1 MGNERSFMEL
11 CRVVGDLIIVP
22 FGSEVMV
29 KWLGWLLRLVVKQ
42 VGLHASTNTYCM
54 CMLIC
59 DILYCLSVVYK

>member
-1 MGNERSFMEL
+1 MEL
-11 CRVVGDLIIVP
+11 CRVVGDLP

-59 DILYCLSVVYK
+59 DILYCL